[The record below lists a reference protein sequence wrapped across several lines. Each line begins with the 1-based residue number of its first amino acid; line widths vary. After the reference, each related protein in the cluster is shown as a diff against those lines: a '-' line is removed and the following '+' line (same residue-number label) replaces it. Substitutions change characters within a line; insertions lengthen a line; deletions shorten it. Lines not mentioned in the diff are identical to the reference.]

1 MCTLTA
7 VQAVAS
13 GYGDETYSNP
23 RIRMVNSER
32 SGMVRKKGIGCGGIS
47 VDPCNCAEA
56 DNEKVEIT
64 SS

>member
-1 MCTLTA
+1 
-7 VQAVAS
+7 
-13 GYGDETYSNP
+13 
-23 RIRMVNSER
+23 MVNSER